1 MTKDNSQA
9 PETGGQTSA
18 VVPEEDPSAARS
30 DEELRRLAAE
40 RLAEHLEMGVSLVA
54 RCEHFAELPRGDRLG
69 PLYAAA
75 RLMRANA
82 FVAQALANV
91 VQVERRKRS
100 IIERIQPPDPKIA
113 ELNANLQREI
123 ESSEYRLK
131 VYRRMNELVEQSI
144 RARTG
149 DAPERDEIA
158 QLVQQELENL
168 AQVKKARAEFG
179 AS

>member
-1 MTKDNSQA
+1 MTKDNPQA
-9 PETGGQTSA
+9 PDAGGQTSA
-18 VVPEEDPSAARS
+18 VVPEEEPRS

-40 RLAEHLEMGVSLVA
+40 RLTEHLEMGASLVA
-54 RCEHFAELPRGDRLG
+54 RCEHLAELPRGDRLG

-100 IIERIQPPDPKIA
+100 IIERIQPPDPKTA
-113 ELNANLQREI
+113 ELNARLQKQEMDS
-123 ESSEYRLK
+123 ESKLK
-131 VYRRMNELVEQSI
+131 IWRRMNEIVEQAV

-149 DAPERDEIA
+149 DAQAEDRVADLIKY
-158 QLVQQELENL
+158 ELEEL
-168 AQVKKARAEFG
+168 AGIRQQRADSG